1 MGLLKVA
8 KKAAAAGGSVRAAAA
23 ARHGQCGVCGKKIR
37 GGARNANVCS
47 RACAQFIAMS
57 W

>member
-1 MGLLKVA
+1 MGMFTVA
-8 KKAAAAGGSVRAAAA
+8 RKTAAAGGKVKAAAA
-23 ARHGQCGVCGKKIR
+23 ARHGECQVCGKKIR

-47 RACAQFIAMS
+47 RACSQFAAMN